1 MIKHG
6 VYVNEQAT
14 SVSTPVVADM
24 GIPFVIGASC
34 ISRASNPAETGI
46 PAICTSWE
54 EFCQKFGYSEDWAS
68 YNLCEFAY
76 SHFKLFGCQPV
87 LFCNLVSTATAN
99 LVNVAAEDITL
110 TTHKATL
117 PAEAVASTIVVKKSG
132 GSGNA
137 YVEGTDYT
145 VTYTDEACLVS
156 MIATS
161 THYSDTALNIAF
173 KKTNPALVT
182 AQAVAIGMEAI
193 ELCMQTGIIPDL
205 IASPGYSSDAAVAAV
220 MAAKAAGING
230 LFRAKAVVDLATGT
244 GGAHT
249 YDAANTIKTQGNFVD
264 ENMIVCWG
272 SLGLGDHVFHQS
284 TQLCGLMA
292 RIDAANGAPY
302 ESPSNKNYRMDRLLV
317 EDTSTPGSYNTVNLT
332 KAQADVL
339 NNAGIVTALNFLG
352 AGWVS
357 WGNYTA
363 CYPANADVKDYFICI
378 SRVFDWVSNTCIRT
392 FWGKIDLPMN
402 RRLIDNII
410 DTCNIWLDGLS
421 ASGKIIGGRCE
432 MIEAENPLTDLMAG
446 IMRVHIYITPPS
458 PAQEIDF
465 TLEYDVSYVEALFAG

>member
-6 VYVNEQAT
+6 VYVGEQAT
-14 SVSTPVVADM
+14 SVSTPVAADM

-34 ISRASNPAETGI
+34 ITRAENPAESGVPTL
-46 PAICTSWE
+46 CTSWD
-54 EFCQKFGYSEDWAS
+54 EFCEKLGYSEDWES

-87 LFCNLVSTATAN
+87 LFCNLLSAASPTAVTA
-99 LVNVAAEDITL
+99 ADFTL
-110 TTHKATL
+110 TAHEAAL
-117 PAEAVASTIVVKKSG
+117 PMEAVPGTIVVKKAG
-132 GSGNA
+132 GTGTA
-137 YVEGTDYT
+137 YTEGEDYT
-145 VTYTDEACLVS
+145 VTFTDTACVVS
-156 MIATS
+156 LIRTS
-161 THYSDTALNIAF
+161 THYAETSLSIAYS
-173 KKTNPALVT
+173 KVNPASVT
-182 AQAVAIGMEAI
+182 AAAVAVGMESI

-205 IASPGYSSDAAVAAV
+205 IAAPGYSSDASVAAV

-230 LFRAKAVVDLATGT
+230 IFRAKAVIDLDTTTAT
-244 GGAHT
+244 GAHT
-249 YDAANTIKTQGNFVD
+249 YDAAAAVKAQGSFTD

-272 SLGLGDHVFHQS
+272 LLGLGDHVFHQS
-284 TQLCGLMA
+284 TELCGLMA

-302 ESPSNKNYRMDRLLV
+302 ESPSNKGYRMDRLLV
-317 EDTSTPGSYNTVNLT
+317 ESATAGVYETINIT
-332 KAQADVL
+332 KAQADIL

-352 AGWVS
+352 SGWVC

-363 CYPANADVKDYFICI
+363 CYPVNTDVKDYFICN
-378 SRVFDWVSNTCIRT
+378 SRVFDWVGNSCVRT

-421 ASGKIIGGRCE
+421 STGKLLGGRAE
-432 MIEAENPLTDLMAG
+432 LIEAENPLTDLMAG
-446 IMRVHIYITPPS
+446 IMRIHLYITPPS

-465 TLEYDVSYVEALFAG
+465 TLEYDVSYVETLFS